1 MKRYDAELGGF
12 GDLKIV
18 ERPKGDWVKWDDV
31 ERLEESHKEL
41 LGATKALVNWWETL
55 DIPREY
61 RESFW
66 TMANKINQLRA
77 AIAKAEGSK

>member
-31 ERLEESHKEL
+31 EKVIHALKE
-41 LGATKALVNWWETL
+41 TRDLVEG
-55 DIPREY
+55 ICEEY
-61 RESFW
+61 RDYRGLRDLE
-66 TMANKINQLRA
+66 KIDKFLNSIEEQ
-77 AIAKAEGSK
+77 GQ